1 MWRILLLR
9 AAQLLASLIGVA
21 VLASALEAFPQ
32 ASRGFCPFAAA
43 LAAALAEILR
53 GSAGI
58 STVTGTP
65 ALHDVARTLP
75 YTLQLLG
82 AGAFVAFLVGVPLG
96 ILLSASRMLRAA
108 APLIQI
114 IAATPV
120 FVAALLLIWIAVR
133 VLHWADASQTSAL
146 SWTALI
152 KSEGWEL
159 ALRSFAL
166 PALTVGAAG
175 AASVQ
180 LSLRRGAAAAL
191 SAPYRGGLRMLGL
204 SAFDIDLRYATPEI
218 LSGLLEDLGDVAL
231 ALISAA
237 AVAEWVFNRNGA
249 AVLFLK
255 SAALGDWNVAAAVL
269 AVFAAITLVT
279 GFIGFAAARLVVP
292 AKARP

>member
-21 VLASALEAFPQ
+21 VLASVLEAVPQ
-32 ASRGFCPFAAA
+32 ASHGFWPFAAA
-43 LAAALAEILR
+43 FAAALGEILR
-53 GSAGI
+53 GSAGT
-58 STVTGTP
+58 STVTGAS
-65 ALHDVARTLP
+65 ALHEVARALP
-75 YTLQLLG
+75 STLQLLG
-82 AGAFVAFLVGVPLG
+82 AGALIAFLVGLPLG
-96 ILLSASRMLRAA
+96 ILLSASRTLRAA

-114 IAATPV
+114 VAATPV
-120 FVAALLLIWIAVR
+120 FVAALMLIWIAVR

-152 KSEGWEL
+152 KSEGWEA
-159 ALRSFAL
+159 ALRAFAL
-166 PALTVGAAG
+166 PALTVGLAG

-180 LSLRRGAAAAL
+180 LSLRRSAATAL
-191 SAPYRGGLRMLGL
+191 SASYRDGLRMLGL
-204 SAFDIDLRYATPEI
+204 STFDIDLRYATPEI
-218 LSGLLEDLGDVAL
+218 FSGLLHDLGDVVL

-255 SAALGDWNVAAAVL
+255 SAALSDWNVAAAVL

-292 AKARP
+292 MEARP